1 MANWKIEKHFSSL
14 KYNCKR
20 WLHLP
25 SVEVSFE
32 DKDITPSLCIDT
44 RQASLSLSYQFWSLL
59 RLSLNTGHSTSS
71 FISRLFSN
79 LSSHWSETHFFIF
92 PFVKLP
98 LTHFQLLC
106 FCQSSHVSQ
115 LSILYCCFATHFWGR
130 SVSHAVINF
139 PHLPVLSSFFFF
151 FNLLWLFS
159 VYSTLFL
166 DPSPLHS
173 SCFYHLS
180 GWVSIDIPN

>member
-14 KYNCKR
+14 KYNCKL

-32 DKDITPSLCIDT
+32 DKDITPSLCINT

-79 LSSHWSETHFFIF
+79 LSSHWSETHFFVFSICQTSSDSLSITLFLSVLPCVTAFHFILLFF
-92 PFVKLP
+92 PFLGP
-98 LTHFQLLC
+98 LCPSSAC
-106 FCQSSHVSQ
+106 FV
-115 LSILYCCFATHFWGR
+115 
-130 SVSHAVINF
+130 
-139 PHLPVLSSFFFF
+139 FFFF
-151 FNLLWLFS
+151 LNLLWLFS

-173 SCFYHLS
+173 SCFSHYHLS